1 MALRSRDKRG
11 GAAGRAPP
19 PRAHVPRQP
28 AWRAQGFGEVWTDE
42 QINDMIYHRKAD
54 GSFTVHDLRAI
65 LSGVET
71 PESRP
76 PTANRKP

>member
-1 MALRSRDKRG
+1 
-11 GAAGRAPP
+11 
-19 PRAHVPRQP
+19 
-28 AWRAQGFGEVWTDE
+28 VWTDE

-54 GSFTVHDLRAI
+54 GSFTIHDLRAI